1 MLWLDFVNRQA
12 GWEKVVSYSTLM
24 VHLELGKPNAGLLA
38 VAGDLAERFH
48 AHVIGIA
55 ACQPMQFVYGM
66 GYVSADFFERDM
78 ADLRKDSQVAETEF
92 RSALQSRAES
102 LEWRSTVEFGA
113 LSGHI
118 AHEARSSDLVITSV
132 ESGGL
137 FEASRLVNTGD
148 LIMQVGR
155 PVLVVPPG
163 GKSLSLDRVLI
174 AWKDTRETRRA
185 ILDALPL
192 LKKAAHV
199 TLAEIAVEDRLAL
212 ARKHLEE
219 VVVWLGRHGVK
230 AEGAASLS
238 TGEDASQLYAIA
250 KERGADVIVAG
261 AYGHSRLREWVLG
274 GVTRDLLLRADLCAF
289 VSH

>member
-1 MLWLDFVNRQA
+1 
-12 GWEKVVSYSTLM
+12 VSYSTLM
-24 VHLELGKPNAGLLA
+24 INLELGKTNAGLLA
-38 VAGDLAERFH
+38 IAGDLAERFQ

-66 GYVSADFFERDM
+66 GYVSADYFERDM
-78 ADLRKDSQVAETEF
+78 ADLRKDSQAAETEF
-92 RSALQSRAES
+92 RSALQTQAGS

-132 ESGGL
+132 ATGGP

-148 LIMQVGR
+148 LIMQAGR
-155 PVLVVPPG
+155 PVLIVPHG
-163 GKSLSLDRVLI
+163 AKAVALDQVLV

-185 ILDALPL
+185 VLDALPL

-199 TLAEIAVEDRLAL
+199 TLAEIAVEDRLPL

-219 VVVWLGRHGVK
+219 VAGWLGRHGVK
-230 AEGAASLS
+230 AEGRASLS
-238 TGEDASQLYAIA
+238 TGEDAEQLYTIA
-250 KERGADVIVAG
+250 KEQGADVVVAG

-274 GVTRDLLLRADLCAF
+274 GVTRDLLLRADLCAL

>member
-1 MLWLDFVNRQA
+1 
-12 GWEKVVSYSTLM
+12 VSYSTLM

-48 AHVIGIA
+48 AHVTGIA

-66 GYVSADFFERDM
+66 GYVSADYFERDM
-78 ADLRKDSQVAETEF
+78 ADLRKESQAAESEF
-92 RSALQSRAES
+92 RSALQGRAGS

-118 AHEARSSDLVITSV
+118 AHEARSSDLIITSV

-155 PVLVVPPG
+155 PVLVVPQGP
-163 GKSLSLDRVLI
+163 KALALAQVLV

-185 ILDALPL
+185 VLDALPL
-192 LKKAAHV
+192 LKKAARV
-199 TLAEIAVEDRLAL
+199 TLAEIAVEDRLPL

-219 VVVWLGRHGVK
+219 VAGWLGRHGVK
-230 AEGAASLS
+230 AEGRALLS

-250 KERGADVIVAG
+250 REQGADVIVAG

-274 GVTRDLLLRADLCAF
+274 GVTRDLLLRTDLCAL

>member
-1 MLWLDFVNRQA
+1 
-12 GWEKVVSYSTLM
+12 VSYSTLM
-24 VHLELGKPNAGLLA
+24 VHLEFGKTNAGLLA
-38 VAGDLAERFH
+38 IAGDLAERFH

-66 GYVSADFFERDM
+66 GYVSADYFERDM
-78 ADLRKDSQVAETEF
+78 ADLRKESQAAESEF
-92 RSALQSRAES
+92 RSALQTRAGS

-118 AHEARSSDLVITSV
+118 AHEARSSDLIITSV

-155 PVLVVPPG
+155 PVLVVPQG
-163 GKSLSLDRVLI
+163 AKALALDQVLV

-185 ILDALPL
+185 VLDALPL

-199 TLAEIAVEDRLAL
+199 TLAEIAVEDRLPL

-219 VVVWLGRHGVK
+219 VAGWLGRHGVE
-230 AEGAASLS
+230 AEGRALLS
-238 TGEDASQLYAIA
+238 TGENADQLYAIA
-250 KERGADVIVAG
+250 KEQGADVVIAG

-274 GVTRDLLLRADLCAF
+274 GVTRDLLLRADLCAL

>member
-1 MLWLDFVNRQA
+1 MNALIVKACLFDMD
-12 GWEKVVSYSTLM
+12 GTL
-24 VHLELGKPNAGLLA
+24 L
-38 VAGDLAERFH
+38 
-48 AHVIGIA
+48 GIA
-55 ACQPMQFVYGM
+55 ACQPMQFEYGM
-66 GYVSADFFERDM
+66 GYVSADYFENDM

-92 RSALQSRAES
+92 RSALQSRAGS

-118 AHEARSSDLVITSV
+118 AHEARSSDLIITGV

-155 PVLVVPPG
+155 PVLVVPEG
-163 GKSLSLDRVLI
+163 AEALALDQVLV

-185 ILDALPL
+185 AVDALPL

-199 TLAEIAVEDRLAL
+199 TLAEIAVETRLPL

-219 VVVWLGRHGVK
+219 VAGWLGRHRAK
-230 AEGAASLS
+230 AEGRALLS
-238 TGEDASQLYAIA
+238 TGENADQLYAIA
-250 KERGADVIVAG
+250 KEQGAYVVVAG

>member
-1 MLWLDFVNRQA
+1 
-12 GWEKVVSYSTLM
+12 M
-24 VHLELGKPNAGLLA
+24 VHLELGKANTGLLA
-38 VAGDLAERFH
+38 IAGDLAERFH

-66 GYVSADFFERDM
+66 GYVSADFFERDL
-78 ADLRKDSQVAETEF
+78 ADLRKDSQAAEAEF
-92 RSALQSRAES
+92 RSALQTRAGS
-102 LEWRSTVEFGA
+102 LEWRSTMELGA

-132 ESGGL
+132 EAGGL

-163 GKSLSLDRVLI
+163 AETLALDQVLV

-185 ILDALPL
+185 IVDALPL
-192 LKKAAHV
+192 LKKASHV
-199 TLAEIAVEDRLAL
+199 TLTEIAVKERLAS

-250 KERGADVIVAG
+250 KERAADVIIAG

-274 GVTRDLLLRADLCAF
+274 GVTRDLLLRAELCAL

>member
-1 MLWLDFVNRQA
+1 
-12 GWEKVVSYSTLM
+12 VSYSTLM

-78 ADLRKDSQVAETEF
+78 ADLRNESQAAESEF
-92 RSALQSRAES
+92 RSALQTRAGS

-118 AHEARSSDLVITSV
+118 AHEARSSDLIITSV

-155 PVLVVPPG
+155 PVLVVPQG
-163 GKSLSLDRVLI
+163 AKALALDQVLV

-185 ILDALPL
+185 VLDALPL
-192 LKKAAHV
+192 LKKAARV
-199 TLAEIAVEDRLAL
+199 TLAEIAVEDRLPL
-212 ARKHLEE
+212 AHKHLEE
-219 VVVWLGRHGVK
+219 VAGWLGRHGVK
-230 AEGAASLS
+230 AEGRASLS
-238 TGEDASQLYAIA
+238 TGEDADRLYDIA
-250 KERGADVIVAG
+250 KEQGADVVVAG

-274 GVTRDLLLRADLCAF
+274 GVTRDLLLRADICAL

>member
-1 MLWLDFVNRQA
+1 M
-12 GWEKVVSYSTLM
+12 SYLTLM
-24 VHLELGKPNAGLLA
+24 VNLELGKTNAGLLA
-38 VAGDLAERFH
+38 IAGDLAERFR

-55 ACQPMQFVYGM
+55 ACQPMQVVYGM
-66 GYVSADFFERDM
+66 GYVSADYFEQDL
-78 ADLRKDSQVAETEF
+78 ADLKKDSQAAEAEF
-92 RSALQSRAES
+92 RGALQTRGGSV
-102 LEWRSTVEFGA
+102 EWRSTVEFGA

-118 AHEARSSDLVITSV
+118 AHEARSADLVITGV
-132 ESGGL
+132 ASGD
-137 FEASRLVNTGD
+137 FFDAPRFVNTSD

-155 PVLVVPPG
+155 PVLVVPP
-163 GKSLSLDRVLI
+163 SAEALALDRVLV

-274 GVTRDLLLRADLCAF
+274 GVTRDFLLRADLCAL